1 MTTRTRH
8 IVVLGGGYGG
18 VMTALRL
25 AGRTKRLDVRI
36 TLVNA
41 VDHFVERPRLHE
53 KATGSHLRQRALTQM
68 LRGTRVWLTIE
79 WVTAIDARQQSVYL
93 DTAVVGEQR
102 LTYDYLINALGS
114 RVDRDA
120 IPGVA
125 EHAYALDPYGD
136 LTTSALAEKLVAYGE
151 KRFRVVVV
159 GGGATGVETAAQIK
173 GSYPDS
179 DVSIVTRGDVG
190 AFKGARVQKHIA
202 AAMREQ
208 SISLR
213 EHCRVVKVE
222 PRGVVLDSGR
232 IPADIVIWA
241 GGFRASS
248 LARQAG
254 VQVNAHDQIL
264 VDPSC
269 VPCPTR
275 ISSP

>member
-1 MTTRTRH
+1 MTTRTRN

-53 KATGSHLRQRALTQM
+53 KATGGQLRQRALTQM
-68 LRGTRVWLTIE
+68 LRGTRVWLTVG
-79 WVTAIDARQQSVYL
+79 WVTAIDTRQQSVYL
-93 DTAVVGEQR
+93 DTSVGEQR
-102 LTYDYLINALGS
+102 LAYDYLINALGS

-173 GSYPDS
+173 SSYPDS

-190 AFKGARVQKHIA
+190 AFKGVRVQKHIA
-202 AAMREQ
+202 AAMEIL
-208 SISLR
+208 SN
-213 EHCRVVKVE
+213 VVYE
-222 PRGVVLDSGR
+222 P
-232 IPADIVIWA
+232 
-241 GGFRASS
+241 
-248 LARQAG
+248 
-254 VQVNAHDQIL
+254 
-264 VDPSC
+264 
-269 VPCPTR
+269 
-275 ISSP
+275 